1 MLAQVAAFVI
11 REVPVSQ
18 SSKPAPT
25 PQRILVVED
34 EYLLAYDLRRDLE
47 AAGAQVL
54 GPSATV
60 AGALRLLDGAGL
72 PDAAVLDVNLG
83 GDKVFPLA
91 RTLRSC
97 GVPLVF
103 VTGFEA
109 WALPREFA
117 DVPCYEKPVQMT
129 QVLRAL
135 GLPEPAGLAVR
146 A

>member
-1 MLAQVAAFVI
+1 M
-11 REVPVSQ
+11 
-18 SSKPAPT
+18 
-25 PQRILVVED
+25 VED

-54 GPSATV
+54 GPAATV
-60 AGALRLLDGAGL
+60 AGALRLLDGVGL

-91 RTLRSC
+91 RTLRSRS
-97 GVPLVF
+97 VPLVF
-103 VTGFEA
+103 VTGFDA

-117 DVPCYEKPVQMT
+117 DVPCYEKPVQMSE
-129 QVLRAL
+129 VLQAL
-135 GLPEPAGLAVR
+135 GLPQPAVLAIR

>member
-1 MLAQVAAFVI
+1 MI
-11 REVPVSQ
+11 REVPVSE
-18 SSKPAPT
+18 SSKPASSPR
-25 PQRILVVED
+25 RILVVED

-54 GPSATV
+54 GPAATV
-60 AGALRLLDGAGL
+60 SEALRLLDGASL

-91 RTLRSC
+91 RTLRSR
-97 GVPLVF
+97 GVPFVF

-117 DVPCYEKPVQMT
+117 EVPCYEKPVQMR
-129 QVLRAL
+129 QVLEAL
-135 GLPEPAGLAVR
+135 DLPQPAVFAVR

>member
-1 MLAQVAAFVI
+1 MLVLEWALVI
-11 REVPVSQ
+11 REVPVSE
-18 SSKPAPT
+18 SSKPAPS

-47 AAGAQVL
+47 AADAQVL
-54 GPSATV
+54 GPVATV
-60 AGALRLLDGAGL
+60 AGALRLLDGASL

-91 RTLRSC
+91 RTLRSR
-97 GVPLVF
+97 GVPFVF

-117 DVPCYEKPVQMT
+117 DVPCYEKPVQMG
-129 QVLRAL
+129 QVFLAL
-135 GLPEPAGLAVR
+135 GLPQPANLSVKA
-146 A
+146 

>member
-1 MLAQVAAFVI
+1 MLAQVAAIVI
-11 REVPVSQ
+11 REVPVSE
-18 SSKPAPT
+18 SGKPAPT

-34 EYLLAYDLRRDLE
+34 EYLLAHDLRRDLE

-54 GPSATV
+54 GPAATV
-60 AGALRLLDGAGL
+60 AGALRLLDGASL

-91 RTLRSC
+91 RTLRSR

-117 DVPCYEKPVQMT
+117 DVPCYEKPVQMR

-135 GLPEPAGLAVR
+135 GLSQPAGLVVR

>member
-1 MLAQVAAFVI
+1 MS
-11 REVPVSQ
+11 E
-18 SSKPAPT
+18 SSKPAPS
-25 PQRILVVED
+25 PRRILVVEE

-54 GPSATV
+54 GPAATV
-60 AGALRLLDGAGL
+60 AEALRILDGASL

-83 GDKVFPLA
+83 GDKVYPLA
-91 RTLRSC
+91 RTLRSR

-103 VTGFEA
+103 VTGFDA

-117 DVPCYEKPVQMT
+117 DVPCYEKPVQMK
-129 QVLRAL
+129 QVLQAL
-135 GLPEPAGLAVR
+135 GLPQPAVLAVR